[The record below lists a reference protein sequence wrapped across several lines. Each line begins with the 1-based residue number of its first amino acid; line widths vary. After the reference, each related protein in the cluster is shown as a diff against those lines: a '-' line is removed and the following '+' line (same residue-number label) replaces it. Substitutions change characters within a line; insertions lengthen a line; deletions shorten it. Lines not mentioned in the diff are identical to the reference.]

1 MKLLVVDDEPGLRQ
15 SLRLILAEEGFEV
28 AEAADG
34 EKGLERALREP
45 FDAVLCDVRMPGL
58 DGLGFLDRYRA
69 AGGTALIIMM
79 SAYGSEDAA
88 IAAMK
93 AGAYDYIPKP
103 FRADEVVLVLRK
115 AEEREGLRRE
125 VESLR
130 SALGAAA
137 ASTEIVA
144 VSPAMRA
151 ALDVVAKV
159 APHSTTVLI
168 SGPSGTG
175 KEVLARELHR
185 LSPRAERSF
194 VAVNCAAIPEALLE
208 SELFGHV
215 RGAFT
220 GAVGDHRGLFEEASG
235 GTLFLD
241 EIGELP
247 GAVQAKLLR
256 ALQDGEIRRV
266 GDRHTRRADA
276 RVVAAT
282 VRDLEADVAAGQF
295 REDLFYRLNVIAIR
309 LPPLAERPE
318 DVAALIDALLA
329 RHCAR
334 LKIGVPEVEPD
345 ALRALLD
352 YAWPGNAR
360 ELGNALERALVL
372 ARGGAIRRADLP
384 PAVLGGQA
392 SSAPGRAPVPAAQ
405 AAATPPGTAGA
416 LAGDLTLKRHEGAL
430 EDTIIREALR
440 RARGSRREAAA
451 LLGISVRTLFYKLKQ
466 LGIGEPPG

>member
-1 MKLLVVDDEPGLRQ
+1 MKLLVIDDEPGLRQ
-15 SLRLILAEEGFEV
+15 SLRLILSEEGFEV
-28 AEAADG
+28 AEAGDG
-34 EKGLERALREP
+34 EKGLDRALAGQ
-45 FDAVLCDVRMPGL
+45 FDAVLCDVRMPAL
-58 DGLGFLDRYRA
+58 DGLEFLKRYRA
-69 AGGTALIIMM
+69 AGGGALVIMM

-93 AGAYDYIPKP
+93 EGAYDYISKP

-115 AEEREGLRRE
+115 AEERERLRRE

-130 SALGAAA
+130 SALGPAA
-137 ASTEIVA
+137 ASPAIVA
-144 VSPAMRA
+144 ASAAMRA
-151 ALDVVAKV
+151 ALDVVAKA
-159 APHSTTVLI
+159 APHTTTVLI
-168 SGPSGTG
+168 TGASGTG

-185 LSPRAERSF
+185 LSPRAERPF

-247 GAVQAKLLR
+247 TALQAKLLR
-256 ALQDGEIRRV
+256 VLQDGEIRRV
-266 GDRHTRRADA
+266 GDRATRRVDV

-282 VRDLEADVAAGQF
+282 ARDLEAAVAAGSF

-309 LPPLAERPE
+309 LPRLAERPE
-318 DVAALIDALLA
+318 DVPLLIRTLLE
-329 RHCAR
+329 R
-334 LKIGVPEVEPD
+334 LSAGVGRAVPDLEPD

-352 YAWPGNAR
+352 YAWPGNIR
-360 ELGNALERALVL
+360 ELSNALERALVL
-372 ARGGAIRRADLP
+372 ARDRTIRLADLP
-384 PAVLGGQA
+384 AAVLAG
-392 SSAPGRAPVPAAQ
+392 SAPP
-405 AAATPPGTAGA
+405 TADAGVGLGA
-416 LAGDLTLKRHEGAL
+416 DLTLRRHGGAL
-430 EDTIIREALR
+430 EGTIIREALQR
-440 RARGSRREAAA
+440 TRGNRREAAE

-466 LGIGEPPG
+466 LGISDV